1 MSRSTDASIAFS
13 VTDNLSASV
22 VKMKNTL
29 NEFSKDAEGLQK
41 QLDILN
47 NTRMQLKNVDLKN
60 ARQQVEQTSRALR
73 ELGDSATEADRE
85 AARADFDQAIQNY
98 SNLEEQLK
106 LVSAQARQT
115 QRDYLDATDAI
126 SKADNRAASVSTGG
140 GAAASGGSAGAVLS
154 ALGKAGL
161 LDMAGDVAM
170 DVGNL
175 VVGSAFGSELG
186 GVASSGMSGALSGA
200 AIGSIIPGIGTA
212 VGAVIGG
219 GLGLLQGGTQ
229 AAQGRDDAFK
239 SYVQESVEGQL
250 EEMDSIQTSGSA
262 TAGQREQDQIAFS
275 QRFGSDEA
283 AQNYLDQVRSMAV
296 NTNYTYDEITGYSKS
311 LLNSYSADE
320 TLDVLQKLS
329 DATAGL
335 NLESGDVSMF
345 IAGLSRMRTTD
356 KATQEYLN
364 YFSERGLDV
373 YEALSRSTGADKS
386 QISEMVTDGEIGGT
400 EAAQAILDYIQE
412 EFGGLSEKLA
422 STYDAMVDNLGDAE
436 ANLNARMGEG
446 YNEARK
452 AGIEAQQEW
461 LDSEELGDAY
471 EAIGAWKAELE
482 NAKEQYVR
490 DAVNEAMSSEE
501 YQTAQAEGDA
511 AEMGRIIMQ
520 AKIQGMNE
528 YNANEGKDE
537 VLAQEIALI
546 DGVREDASLNDSYWN
561 AGYTLGQEFSKG
573 RAAGMSDGETVLD
586 AANDAGEKTE
596 SFMGQS
602 VVGTIASWLGI
613 GKNAWGL
620 DRVPYDNYLTYLHE
634 GERVLTAS
642 QAREMDRM
650 QPADSLA
657 VGMER
662 VPRDHY
668 TAYLHE
674 GERVLDSSL
683 DSETARVQPADSL
696 AAGMERVPRDHYTAY
711 LYEGAQVLPPTQA
724 RETDRGGLPSIHITV
739 SGNTF
744 GAGLDEAAVAEAIAD
759 TAVRKIMAG
768 FQG

>member
-1 MSRSTDASIAFS
+1 
-13 VTDNLSASV
+13 
-22 VKMKNTL
+22 
-29 NEFSKDAEGLQK
+29 
-41 QLDILN
+41 
-47 NTRMQLKNVDLKN
+47 
-60 ARQQVEQTSRALR
+60 
-73 ELGDSATEADRE
+73 
-85 AARADFDQAIQNY
+85 
-98 SNLEEQLK
+98 
-106 LVSAQARQT
+106 
-115 QRDYLDATDAI
+115 
-126 SKADNRAASVSTGG
+126 
-140 GAAASGGSAGAVLS
+140 
-154 ALGKAGL
+154 
-161 LDMAGDVAM
+161 
-170 DVGNL
+170 
-175 VVGSAFGSELG
+175 
-186 GVASSGMSGALSGA
+186 
-200 AIGSIIPGIGTA
+200 
-212 VGAVIGG
+212 
-219 GLGLLQGGTQ
+219 
-229 AAQGRDDAFK
+229 
-239 SYVQESVEGQL
+239 
-250 EEMDSIQTSGSA
+250 
-262 TAGQREQDQIAFS
+262 
-275 QRFGSDEA
+275 
-283 AQNYLDQVRSMAV
+283 
-296 NTNYTYDEITGYSKS
+296 
-311 LLNSYSADE
+311 
-320 TLDVLQKLS
+320 
-329 DATAGL
+329 
-335 NLESGDVSMF
+335 
-345 IAGLSRMRTTD
+345 
-356 KATQEYLN
+356 
-364 YFSERGLDV
+364 
-373 YEALSRSTGADKS
+373 
-386 QISEMVTDGEIGGT
+386 MVTDGEIGGT

-586 AANDAGEKTE
+586 AANDAGEKAE
-596 SFMGQS
+596 SFIGQS
-602 VVGTIASWLGI
+602 VIGTIGSWVGSLFGI
-613 GKNAWGL
+613 GGGDDEAESNAWGL

-642 QAREMDRM
+642 QAREMDRG
-650 QPADSLA
+650 
-657 VGMER
+657 GM
-662 VPRDHY
+662 
-668 TAYLHE
+668 
-674 GERVLDSSL
+674 
-683 DSETARVQPADSL
+683 
-696 AAGMERVPRDHYTAY
+696 
-711 LYEGAQVLPPTQA
+711 PP
-724 RETDRGGLPSIHITV
+724 INITV

-759 TAVRKIMAG
+759 TAVRKILAG

>member
-1 MSRSTDASIAFS
+1 MARSTDASIAFS

-29 NEFSKDAEGLQK
+29 NEFRDDAEGLQK

-73 ELGDSATEADRE
+73 DLGDSATEADRE
-85 AARADFDQAIQNY
+85 AARANFDQAIQNY

-106 LVSAQARQT
+106 LVSARARQT

-140 GAAASGGSAGAVLS
+140 GAAKSSGSAGAVLS

-186 GVASSGMSGALSGA
+186 GVASSGVSGALSGA

-262 TAGQREQDQIAFS
+262 TAGQREQDQIAFA

-586 AANDAGEKTE
+586 AANDAGEKAE

-602 VVGTIASWLGI
+602 VIGTIGSWVGSLFGI
-613 GKNAWGL
+613 GGGDEEAESNAWGL

-642 QAREMDRM
+642 QAREMDRG
-650 QPADSLA
+650 
-657 VGMER
+657 GM
-662 VPRDHY
+662 
-668 TAYLHE
+668 
-674 GERVLDSSL
+674 
-683 DSETARVQPADSL
+683 
-696 AAGMERVPRDHYTAY
+696 
-711 LYEGAQVLPPTQA
+711 PP
-724 RETDRGGLPSIHITV
+724 INITV

-759 TAVRKIMAG
+759 TAVRKILAG